1 MLIFNLNKK
10 HNHSTFE
17 LDVTFELNKGDFL
30 SIYGQS
36 GAGKTTILRLIAGL
50 DEVTNGCLKNNDTT
64 WFDSSKGINLKP
76 QQRSIGFV
84 FQDNTLFPNMSVIE
98 NLEFA
103 LKKGQSKT
111 IIHELISSFGIK
123 DLINRNITSL
133 SGGQQQKVALAR
145 AIVQKPAILL
155 LDEPL
160 SAVDDTNRHMLQN
173 LLLKIHNQY
182 ELTTIL
188 VSHNVPEI
196 FKLSNKVLKIKAGK
210 IEKLGTPKEIFSS
223 NTISNQ
229 ITLIGIVLDF
239 EEKNNVYTIVIQ
251 SNTNIIKQIVSKTD
265 FKHYK
270 IGELIAISLSNFQTS
285 IQKVKTT

>member
-10 HNHSTFE
+10 HKHSTFE

-103 LKKGQSKT
+103 LKK
-111 IIHELISSFGIK
+111 
-123 DLINRNITSL
+123 DN
-133 SGGQQQKVALAR
+133 QK
-145 AIVQKPAILL
+145 LL
-155 LDEPL
+155 YM
-160 SAVDDTNRHMLQN
+160 S
-173 LLLKIHNQY
+173 
-182 ELTTIL
+182 
-188 VSHNVPEI
+188 
-196 FKLSNKVLKIKAGK
+196 
-210 IEKLGTPKEIFSS
+210 
-223 NTISNQ
+223 
-229 ITLIGIVLDF
+229 
-239 EEKNNVYTIVIQ
+239 
-251 SNTNIIKQIVSKTD
+251 
-265 FKHYK
+265 
-270 IGELIAISLSNFQTS
+270 
-285 IQKVKTT
+285 

>member
-1 MLIFNLNKK
+1 
-10 HNHSTFE
+10 
-17 LDVTFELNKGDFL
+17 
-30 SIYGQS
+30 
-36 GAGKTTILRLIAGL
+36 
-50 DEVTNGCLKNNDTT
+50 
-64 WFDSSKGINLKP
+64 
-76 QQRSIGFV
+76 
-84 FQDNTLFPNMSVIE
+84 
-98 NLEFA
+98 
-103 LKKGQSKT
+103 
-111 IIHELISSFGIK
+111 
-123 DLINRNITSL
+123 
-133 SGGQQQKVALAR
+133 
-145 AIVQKPAILL
+145 L